1 MKNAYFLV
9 LLVCDFIFLNAQP
22 EIDWQ
27 KCLGGSGIDYP
38 NTIIQ
43 TIDGGYIFSGTTT
56 SVDGDVTGNN
66 GDRDTWVVKL
76 STSGDI
82 EWQKCLGGSQ
92 SDNPLGVGR
101 SGLLIQT
108 NDNGYLVVGATQSN
122 DGDVSGNHGARDGW
136 VVKLST
142 SGNIEWQKCLGG
154 SSSEDISS
162 VIQTSNGDYVLV
174 GGTNSNDGDVS
185 GLNGTN
191 DAWILKLSPNGTILW
206 QNCLGGSAGDGASSV
221 IETQSGGYF
230 VSGWSH
236 SNDGDV
242 LENKGS
248 SDGWVVKLSNNG
260 TIEWQKTFGGSGTDR
275 LNAAKQTSN
284 GNYITIGYSNSNNG
298 DVLGN
303 HGSYDIWALELTDS
317 GAIVWQKCFGGSSWD
332 YGYSII
338 QITDGSYV
346 LTSTVNSDDGDITG
360 HHGNSGNNSG
370 NDVWAANL
378 STNGDIVWQK
388 CLGGSNSDWAYSVS
402 ETPDGGL
409 ILANDTGSNDGDVS
423 GNQGGADAWIV
434 KLNSVLS
441 TNELSNI
448 IPSIRVFPNP
458 TTSKWTIE
466 SSRVINTLTL
476 FNLLGQKVLE
486 QTANNT
492 KVSIDASNLKTGVY
506 MLQINN
512 TIMKRMI
519 KR

>member
-92 SDNPLGVGR
+92 SDNPLGFGR

-174 GGTNSNDGDVS
+174 G
-185 GLNGTN
+185 
-191 DAWILKLSPNGTILW
+191 
-206 QNCLGGSAGDGASSV
+206 DGASSV

-260 TIEWQKTFGGSGTDR
+260 TIEWQKTFGGSGTDM